1 MTVAYSVTP
10 ELRLKLKKPFGLL
23 IRGTSTE
30 TMDALEA
37 IVAKEKPPV
46 VVAVGDIVSQN
57 IYERGVAAQLLVTD
71 GKCMRRNVKAR
82 VFPERH
88 VVHIRNARGTIS
100 DEAVAAMREVLENSQ
115 LVHLVVDGEEDLL
128 VLIAVVYTPLRGL
141 VVYGQPGMGIVI
153 VRVTGDKR
161 AEAAG
166 ILKAMEIVRKAK

>member
-1 MTVAYSVTP
+1 MTVAYSVTS
-10 ELRLKLKKPFGLL
+10 ELRVKLKKPFGLL

-37 IVAKEKPPV
+37 IVAKEKPPM

-57 IYERGVAAQLLVTD
+57 IYERGVHAQLLVTD
-71 GKCMRRNVKAR
+71 GKCMRRRVQTR

-100 DEAVAAMREVLENSQ
+100 NEAVVAIKEALKNSE
-115 LVHLVVDGEEDLL
+115 LAHLVVAGEEDLL
-128 VLIAVVYTPLRGL
+128 VLIAVVYAPLRGL
-141 VVYGQPGMGIVI
+141 VVYGQPGMGIVV
-153 VRVTGDKR
+153 VRVTGEKR
-161 AEAAG
+161 AEATG

>member
-1 MTVAYSVTP
+1 MTVAYRVTP
-10 ELRLKLKKPFGLL
+10 ELRVKLKKPFGLL

-57 IYERGVAAQLLVTD
+57 IHERGVHAQLLVTD
-71 GKCMRRNVKAR
+71 GKCMRRSVKAR

-100 DEAVAAMREVLENSQ
+100 DEAVVAMRKVLENSE

-128 VLIAVVYTPLRGL
+128 VLIAVVYAPLHGL
-141 VVYGQPGMGIVI
+141 VVYGQPGMGLVI
-153 VRVTGDKR
+153 VRVTGEKR
-161 AEAAG
+161 AEATG